1 MIATE
6 ENISFSPLLFDLKS
20 DFLSLLEMQITGFIS
35 GVKLLSVHFSIPQK
49 KLSQVWLITP
59 WLPKS
64 FLRIRLKHL
73 VKSIKRED
81 AAIKKEGLVNLQE
94 DQLKAVREI
103 SDLRIIPSS
112 SPTLRTSLDFIIFWW
127 LLAGGEKQQN
137 RNIII

>member
-1 MIATE
+1 MC
-6 ENISFSPLLFDLKS
+6 
-20 DFLSLLEMQITGFIS
+20 
-35 GVKLLSVHFSIPQK
+35 FSIPQK

-64 FLRIRLKHL
+64 FLRIRLKRL

-94 DQLKAVREI
+94 DQLKVVREI
-103 SDLRIIPSS
+103 SELRIIPSS
-112 SPTLRTSLDFIIFWW
+112 SPSLRPSLDFIYFFCW
-127 LLAGGEKQQN
+127 LLGGGEKHQN

>member
-1 MIATE
+1 MC
-6 ENISFSPLLFDLKS
+6 
-20 DFLSLLEMQITGFIS
+20 
-35 GVKLLSVHFSIPQK
+35 FSIPQK

-64 FLRIRLKHL
+64 FLRIRLKRL

-112 SPTLRTSLDFIIFWW
+112 SPSLRVKIFFFVGCWQVGKSNKIE
-127 LLAGGEKQQN
+127 A
-137 RNIII
+137 

>member
-1 MIATE
+1 
-6 ENISFSPLLFDLKS
+6 
-20 DFLSLLEMQITGFIS
+20 MQITGFIS
-35 GVKLLSVHFSIPQK
+35 GVKLLSVHFSITQK

-64 FLRIRLKHL
+64 FLRIRLKRL

-112 SPTLRTSLDFIIFWW
+112 SPSLRV
-127 LLAGGEKQQN
+127 
-137 RNIII
+137 

>member
-1 MIATE
+1 MC
-6 ENISFSPLLFDLKS
+6 
-20 DFLSLLEMQITGFIS
+20 
-35 GVKLLSVHFSIPQK
+35 FSIPQK

-64 FLRIRLKHL
+64 FLRIRLKRL

-94 DQLKAVREI
+94 DQLKVVREI

-112 SPTLRTSLDFIIFWW
+112 SPSLRPSLDFIFFFVGCWEVGKNDKI
-127 LLAGGEKQQN
+127 ET
-137 RNIII
+137 